1 MDAGRERAPR
11 NSLAGPSGTGMSNKS
26 QMNRTNGHALLNNT
40 LIPGTTCYLYGNNPR
55 LETPSTLDLSP
66 ANKQLM
72 KDTIGRVDRIIAD
85 KRKKVVADAEN
96 AENTFEQGKVQTLQ
110 ALINQRQN
118 DILNYFDKGLVE
130 EEDPLALQAAIPEE
144 TPKT

>member
-1 MDAGRERAPR
+1 M
-11 NSLAGPSGTGMSNKS
+11 
-26 QMNRTNGHALLNNT
+26 
-40 LIPGTTCYLYGNNPR
+40 IPGTTCYLYGTNPR

-66 ANKQLM
+66 ENKQLM
-72 KDTIGRVDRIIAD
+72 NNTIGRVDQIIAA
-85 KRKKVVADAEN
+85 KRQKVVADAQDAEN
-96 AENTFEQGKVQTLQ
+96 ALEQGRVQTLQ

>member
-1 MDAGRERAPR
+1 
-11 NSLAGPSGTGMSNKS
+11 
-26 QMNRTNGHALLNNT
+26 MNRTNGHALLNNT